1 MPKKSVWHAQVQ
13 SWAEC
18 SMLCCSHTYL
28 HRLFQ
33 SVKRTQTLTW
43 LLYMP
48 ACSKLENV
56 YHKQAHPQKASGKWP
71 SPLIILFACC
81 PFTSCLSSCFQ
92 QYSPSVIEV
101 DDRQVCTCWCAGRHL
116 SQLPVDAGVG
126 KLLVLGAALG
136 CLSTCLTV
144 AACLSYRTPFA
155 SSQDQQDAAG
165 RVRQAMAAPG
175 AFPVVRMP
183 YYPLLCTLYGLACM
197 EFKTP
202 YVYLSPKSQM
212 FATLLRLG
220 TLFCSVV

>member
-1 MPKKSVWHAQVQ
+1 M
-13 SWAEC
+13 
-18 SMLCCSHTYL
+18 
-28 HRLFQ
+28 
-33 SVKRTQTLTW
+33 
-43 LLYMP
+43 
-48 ACSKLENV
+48 
-56 YHKQAHPQKASGKWP
+56 
-71 SPLIILFACC
+71 
-81 PFTSCLSSCFQ
+81 
-92 QYSPSVIEV
+92 IEG

-197 EFKTP
+197 EFQEFQDMLCML
-202 YVYLSPKSQM
+202 VGQKSNVCNI
-212 FATLLRLG
+212 ASSGYNLLLCCMNTSNQGSCDRL
-220 TLFCSVV
+220 LVVAA